1 MDALEVIG
9 GDRESLLIFGIPGNR
24 SEEADFGLRI
34 IGGLQLL
41 EAGDEKGLDV
51 EFSPKSR
58 EDDIVGGFNCSG
70 VFI

>member
-9 GDRESLLIFGIPGNR
+9 GDRESLLIFGIPGYR

-34 IGGLQLL
+34 ICGLQLL
-41 EAGDEKGLDV
+41 ENGDEKGLDV
-51 EFSPKSR
+51 EFSPKIR
-58 EDDIVGGFNCSG
+58 EDGIVGGFNCSG